1 MHRLISSLL
10 SAGLLLLMA
19 ACGSSGAG
27 DLAGFRIPDVRT
39 TVDGEGE
46 AFGVAF
52 LMVDA
57 TALVTSTTASL
68 ASTGSEL
75 APLGMTEIQEGVYLG
90 QLADIDSAGNTT
102 FNLPLP
108 EEIPSGTIVDATA
121 AFLNV
126 NSAPDC
132 SVLVEP
138 AGVQMSVNAF
148 ELLAIPGFVGL
159 AVTPSNSTLS
169 LALLS
174 DQFLDLD
181 ALPSAV
187 RVYQWIYSDGQA
199 VVSFAGGDCGFIS
212 ASGVEFQSG
221 WNLIGWDIE
230 ASTGEMVNVERP
242 ETLFLTIQGDPPAP

>member
-10 SAGLLLLMA
+10 STGLLLLMA
-19 ACGSSGAG
+19 ACGSSGTG

-52 LMVDA
+52 LMVEA
-57 TALVTSTTASL
+57 SALTTTTVSAAS
-68 ASTGSEL
+68 AGTEL
-75 APLGMTEIQEGVYLG
+75 APLAMTEVQDGYHLG
-90 QLADIDSAGNTT
+90 QLAEIDSAGNTT

-121 AFLNV
+121 AFLNATT
-126 NSAPDC
+126 APEC
-132 SVLVEP
+132 SVVVEP

-159 AVTPSNSTLS
+159 VVTPSASS
-169 LALLS
+169 PISFAVLS

-181 ALPSAV
+181 VPPENV
-187 RVYQWIYSDGQA
+187 RVYHWIYSDGAA
-199 VVSFAGGDCGFIS
+199 VVSFDGTDCGYVS
-212 ASGVEFQSG
+212 ASGVEFRAG

-230 ASTGEMVNVERP
+230 AGTGEMVNVERP
-242 ETLFLTIQGDPPAP
+242 DTLFLTIQGEPPTP